1 MSRKNLWVND
11 VYEMLKER
19 AMSSTEISYKLKD
32 RHRYNPHA
40 RKVTLVLRGEKNRFV
55 ELEKVFVDSSLR
67 RDSHSVSLWGLTGR
81 RYQEV
86 YPYNCL
92 TTFE

>member
-19 AMSSTEISYKLKD
+19 AMSSTEISYKLKAK
-32 RHRYNPHA
+32 HRYNPHA
-40 RKVTLVLRGEKNRFV
+40 RKVTLVLRGDRQRFN

-67 RDSHSVSLWGLTGR
+67 RDSHSVSLWGLTGKT
-81 RYQEV
+81 YNQT

-92 TTFE
+92 TVFE